1 MFEKETNA
9 LDAPQ
14 IHNHFEHKTIV
25 VRLKLAEIIN
35 FKVLDTL
42 FPFLLKLRTETSDR
56 TFNLLKH
63 FTENKTIK
71 KTLLPAPRSHSL
83 QKLKEQQSERVK
95 KMEEKKR
102 QSKRKTE

>member
-42 FPFLLKLRTETSDR
+42 FSF
-56 TFNLLKH
+56 
-63 FTENKTIK
+63 FTEIADRNI
-71 KTLLPAPRSHSL
+71 
-83 QKLKEQQSERVK
+83 
-95 KMEEKKR
+95 
-102 QSKRKTE
+102 